1 MSVSEYSDL
10 NISTANFKKYKVVF
24 VGDQAVGKSSLIA
37 KYVYDTFDQGSSP
50 TIGVDFMVKS
60 IYSGGQTYKIHFWD
74 TAGQER
80 FKSLIPS
87 YIKDCHIAILV
98 YDITN
103 KESFQNVVT
112 WHENIKQQRGED
124 IILGLIGNK
133 LDLEGRQVSTKEG
146 FEKASQ
152 IGAMFQECSA
162 KTGENIKEFFKL
174 VLGTLIDAA
183 EANNTSQGGDNN
195 GINNGMSLESNKN
208 MKSKT
213 GGDNR
218 QNTGRSC
225 C

>member
-1 MSVSEYSDL
+1 MPGTEYSDL

-24 VGDQAVGKSSLIA
+24 VGDQSVGKSSLIA
-37 KYVYDTFDQGSSP
+37 RYVYDSFDQGTSP

-87 YIKDCHIAILV
+87 YVKDCQIAILV
-98 YDITN
+98 YDLTN
-103 KESFQNVVT
+103 PESFAAIDT
-112 WHENIKQQRGED
+112 WFENIKQQRGED

-133 LDLEGRQVSTKEG
+133 LDLEGREVSTKDG
-146 FEKASQ
+146 FKKAES

-174 VLGTLIDAA
+174 VLGTLIDSA
-183 EANNTSQGGDNN
+183 EAKNAEEEGNDEDQGVDLEK
-195 GINNGMSLESNKN
+195 GIK
-208 MKSKT
+208 KKT
-213 GGDNR
+213 KEGEQPNR
-218 QNTGRSC
+218 KLC

>member
-1 MSVSEYSDL
+1 MPGTEYSDL

-24 VGDQAVGKSSLIA
+24 VGDQSVGKSSLIA
-37 KYVYDTFDQGSSP
+37 RYVYDTFDSATSP

-60 IYSGGQTYKIHFWD
+60 IYSGGQTYKVHFWD

-87 YIKDCHIAILV
+87 YIKDCQIAILV

-103 KESFQNVVT
+103 PESFEAIDT
-112 WHENIKQQRGED
+112 WYENIKQQRGED

-133 LDLEGRQVSTKEG
+133 LDLDGRKVTTKEG
-146 FEKASQ
+146 FKKAES

-174 VLGTLIDAA
+174 VLGTLIDSA
-183 EANNTSQGGDNN
+183 EAKGEDEDNKDEGIQIEPGTVKPKDNTQT
-195 GINNGMSLESNKN
+195 K
-208 MKSKT
+208 
-213 GGDNR
+213 
-218 QNTGRSC
+218 RSC
-225 C
+225 CG

>member
-1 MSVSEYSDL
+1 MTGTEYSDL

-24 VGDQAVGKSSLIA
+24 VGDQSVGKSSLIA
-37 KYVYDTFDQGSSP
+37 RYVYDTFDSGTSP

-87 YIKDCHIAILV
+87 YIKDCQIAILV
-98 YDITN
+98 YDMTN
-103 KESFQNVVT
+103 PSSFDNIDT
-112 WHENIKQQRGED
+112 WYENIKQQRGDD

-133 LDLEGRQVSTKEG
+133 IDLEGRQIQTKDG
-146 FEKASQ
+146 FKKAES

-162 KTGENIKEFFKL
+162 KSGENIKDFFKL

-183 EANNTSQGGDNN
+183 ENKENN
-195 GINNGMSLESNKN
+195 GQDLTGEEIGVNLESGKN
-208 MKSKT
+208 GKLKKDKT
-213 GGDNR
+213 GNDRTRG
-218 QNTGRSC
+218 C
-225 C
+225 CG

>member
-1 MSVSEYSDL
+1 MPGTEYSDL

-24 VGDQAVGKSSLIA
+24 VGDQSVGKSSLIA
-37 KYVYDTFDQGSSP
+37 RYVYDTFDQGTSP

-87 YIKDCHIAILV
+87 YVKDCQIAILV
-98 YDITN
+98 YDLTN
-103 KESFQNVVT
+103 PESFSAIDT
-112 WHENIKQQRGED
+112 WFENIKQQRGED

-133 LDLEGRQVSTKEG
+133 LDLEGREVSTKDG
-146 FEKASQ
+146 FKKAES

-174 VLGTLIDAA
+174 VLGTLIDSA
-183 EANNTSQGGDNN
+183 EAKNGEEEVNNEDEGVDLEK
-195 GINNGMSLESNKN
+195 GMKKKKEDP
-208 MKSKT
+208 
-213 GGDNR
+213 GQANR
-218 QNTGRSC
+218 RLC
-225 C
+225 CK

>member
-1 MSVSEYSDL
+1 MPGTEYSDL

-24 VGDQAVGKSSLIA
+24 VGDQSVGKSSLIA
-37 KYVYDTFDQGSSP
+37 RYVYDTFDSGTSP

-87 YIKDCHIAILV
+87 YIKDCQIAILV
-98 YDITN
+98 YDLTN
-103 KESFQNVVT
+103 PDSFEAIDT
-112 WHENIKQQRGED
+112 WYENIRQQRGED

-133 LDLEGRQVSTKEG
+133 LDLDARVVSTKDG
-146 FEKASQ
+146 FKKAES

-174 VLGTLIDAA
+174 VLGTLIDSA
-183 EANNTSQGGDNN
+183 EAKDRDNAGPDSEDGVKLEDGITKPKDDPNTQKKR
-195 GINNGMSLESNKN
+195 M
-208 MKSKT
+208 
-213 GGDNR
+213 
-218 QNTGRSC
+218 C
-225 C
+225 CG